1 MMPDALAIV
10 VLGFLLGMRH
20 ATDAD
25 HVIAVTTIV
34 SRQRQIGA
42 AAATGLLWG
51 LGHTLTVVSVG
62 AAIILVKLVIPDRVI
77 TGMELVVCAM
87 LIVLGLLNI
96 RASVNDRRLARSR
109 IDGHVRPAVVGL
121 VHGLA
126 GSAAVALLVVTVVDD
141 PRWAIAYLV
150 VFGVGTMAGMML
162 ITMSIASI
170 FHLAGQGSDTMTRR
184 IGLTCGV
191 ASIAFGLFL
200 SYGIWTAQAVP
211 LH

>member
-10 VLGFLLGMRH
+10 VLGFMLGMRH

-34 SRQRQIGA
+34 SRQREIGA

-51 LGHTLTVVSVG
+51 LGHTVTVVSVG
-62 AAIILVKLVIPDRVI
+62 AAIILVKLAIPDRVI
-77 TGMELVVCAM
+77 TGMELTVGVM
-87 LIVLGLLNI
+87 LVVLGLINI

-126 GSAAVALLVVTVVDD
+126 GSAAVTLLVVTAVGD
-141 PRWAIAYLV
+141 PRWAIAYLA
-150 VFGVGTMAGMML
+150 VFGVGTIAGMML
-162 ITMSIASI
+162 ITMSIASV
-170 FHLAGQGSDTMTRR
+170 FHLAGRGSDAVTRR

-191 ASIAFGLFL
+191 ASVIFGVFL